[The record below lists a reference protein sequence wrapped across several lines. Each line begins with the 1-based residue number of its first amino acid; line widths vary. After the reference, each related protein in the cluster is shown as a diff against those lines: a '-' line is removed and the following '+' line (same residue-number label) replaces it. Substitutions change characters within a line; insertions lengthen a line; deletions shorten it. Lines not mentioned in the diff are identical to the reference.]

1 MDRKRFAFVIMIA
14 CTVWPGCLPEKRV
27 VWSRD
32 GSRAMVRAGGDRL
45 LFLEGPTLTPRD
57 AGVSVLGADWLPDSN
72 GTPRAVL
79 LRRHD
84 YTTWDSL
91 KSNLTLDELRKA
103 TASAKDLSDQLL
115 AFQGPMDQF
124 RLKDDSLLNDGVCGD
139 AALLCLRDTA
149 TAELKAKLGSTW
161 SKLGD
166 PKAYTAEV
174 TVIDDAVRGTDSGR
188 VLDTFLVSG
197 RVPMAADPT
206 GRTLALLLPR
216 PDQSLADAQPA
227 YALAV
232 CDLTRPKSLTVV
244 DERVGSCVA
253 WSNDGRQLA
262 YFRYVGDPPKERK
275 ADDASRLGHLTVRDL
290 SWTEASG
297 RPVAQAGTPIQVG
310 VLFNS
315 LAGLQYTPDG
325 NLIFAALPMTL
336 PATTEDMPQ
345 RWTLFRWDPRFPATV
360 SQVLDRETSEWFA
373 QPNQMWL
380 FAISPSGRRILLAGE
395 KKLYLYD
402 SKAGRRVV
410 VEGIEWDAHGVQP
423 SWRNEDQFCAVVPSG
438 DERGSAG
445 RRELVL
451 FKVDSAGQV
460 EPASCL
466 SKDWSVEWSRG
477 WLEDD
482 AQQPSSSTGRGE
494 PAGS

>member
-1 MDRKRFAFVIMIA
+1 MNRKRLFAVLVIA

-45 LFLEGPTLTPRD
+45 ILLDGPTLTPRD
-57 AGVSVLGADWLPDSN
+57 SGLPVLGMDWLPEAN

-79 LRRHD
+79 LKRHD

-91 KSNLTLDELRKA
+91 KSNLTPDEVRKVA
-103 TASAKDLSDQLL
+103 AAAKDLGDQFMT
-115 AFQGPMDQF
+115 FQGPTDQF
-124 RLKDDSLLNDGVCGD
+124 KLKDDSLLNDGVCAD

-149 TAELKAKLGSTW
+149 TPELKAKFGGKWGELAE
-161 SKLGD
+161 

-174 TVIDDAVRGTDSGR
+174 TVIADVGKQANPGQ

-197 RVPMAADPT
+197 RVPVAADPT

-244 DERVGSCVA
+244 DERVGMCVA
-253 WSNDGRQLA
+253 WSGDGRQIA

-275 ADDASRLGHLTVRDL
+275 PDDASRLGHLTVRDI
-290 SWTEASG
+290 SWTEADG
-297 RPVAQAGTPIQVG
+297 KPVAQVGAPKQVG

-325 NLIFAALPMTL
+325 NLVFAALPMTL

-360 SQVLDRETSEWFA
+360 SRVLDSETADWFA

-380 FAISPSGRRILLAGE
+380 FAMSPSGRRVLLAGD
-395 KKLYLYD
+395 KDSRKLYVYD
-402 SKAGRRVV
+402 SRSGRRVI
-410 VEGIEWDAHGVQP
+410 VEGVEWDEHGIQP
-423 SWRNEDQFCAVVPSG
+423 TWRNEDQFCAVVAAGNESG
-438 DERGSAG
+438 SPG

-451 FKVDSAGQV
+451 FAIDSSGQV
-460 EPASCL
+460 KAASCP
-466 SKDWSVEWSRG
+466 SRDWPVEWTKN
-477 WLEDD
+477 WLETE
-482 AQQPSSSTGRGE
+482 SK
-494 PAGS
+494 